1 METTTRSTSLS
12 NGLTFGLIAGLVYC
26 ISLYI
31 RYSGTGTNIILFA
44 VLTFVFYL
52 VVLGILVFCGLT
64 RRKQLGGYMDLKQAF
79 QTIFIAILVAELI
92 YMIFNFI
99 YMKFIDP
106 SYLDRLKDNWEK
118 FFEGSGMSDSQK
130 EKQIERMEKQIAKQ
144 KEAGIGDILMGYLI
158 SVAITG
164 VFGFI
169 ISLIIR
175 KKKPVFD
182 NVA

>member
-1 METTTRSTSLS
+1 METTNRSTSLS

-31 RYSGTGTNIILFA
+31 RYSGTGTNVILFA
-44 VLTFVFYL
+44 VLSLLFYL
-52 VVLGILVFCGLT
+52 VVLGVLVFCGLT
-64 RRKQLGGYMDLKQAF
+64 RKKQLGGYMDLKQAF

-92 YMIFNFI
+92 YTLFNFI
-99 YMKFIDP
+99 YLKYIDP
-106 SYLDRLKDNWEK
+106 GYLDRMKDNWEK
-118 FFEGSGMSDSQK
+118 FFEGSGMNESQK

-144 KEAGIGDILMGYLI
+144 KDAGIGGIVQGYLI
-158 SVAITG
+158 GVAITG